1 MEEKKDKPEEKK
13 DKIEEKKPKLEEKL
27 EDQERRQARRKRRIR
42 NQILA
47 YLTVLIFISL
57 VAGGVLYGM
66 KWFTREQPADKE
78 SSSEIE
84 IVESSLPETP
94 SEESS
99 ESSEFFEEST
109 ESVPEGPTAEERL
122 EALIDSVIENMTLE
136 DKVAGLF
143 LVTPESITG
152 VSTAVKA
159 GDGTKTALEKYA
171 VR

>member
-66 KWFTREQPADKE
+66 KWFTREQPAAVE
-78 SSSEIE
+78 SSSEIQ

-94 SEESS
+94 TEESS
-99 ESSEFFEEST
+99 ESIEEPT
-109 ESVPEGPTAEERL
+109 ESIPEGPTAEERL
-122 EALIDSVIENMTLE
+122 EALIDSVIE
-136 DKVAGLF
+136 
-143 LVTPESITG
+143 SIG
-152 VSTAVKA
+152 
-159 GDGTKTALEKYA
+159 
-171 VR
+171 